1 MVDAFFSPDS
11 SASVLARLVA
21 SANATIDVLT
31 PSSSSW
37 NGCSTPRRRGCSGCE
52 PTYVLHEERFVLF
65 RELLNA
71 CRYRGVRVR
80 VLTNAFDDEK
90 TCAGAVSPLG
100 FLAMSAEVAMFRTT
114 TFQHAKVIVVDGER
128 TAISS
133 VNWSKGSF
141 LANREAGVVLTSTE
155 AAAFVT
161 SVFEYDWKIA
171 EPWATPTDG
180 IDEKDIRMMRNATR
194 LEPFPLPSSNRS
206 HYVPKRASYVA
217 NVAVATS
224 PDAGAT
230 VVREALLSTRHSL
243 RIYTYQITDVDIADV
258 ILDLIR
264 ERDVRVSMVLSRAIF
279 MDSDRTAST
288 KVVEYMREN
297 ARGNGTMS
305 LRSSP
310 HFFRYAHL
318 KVLIVD
324 DERVVV
330 ATGNLSPSDL
340 PFPIPRSFEPASDS
354 GRPVNRDFEVVID
367 DRRAANAFRLLF
379 EGDSRDSTAY
389 KPPTKF

>member
-80 VLTNAFDDEK
+80 VLTNAFDNEK
-90 TCAGAVSPLG
+90 TCAGAGSPLG

-171 EPWATPTDG
+171 KPWATPTDG
-180 IDEKDIRMMRNATR
+180 IDDDDIRMMRNATR
-194 LEPFPLPSSNRS
+194 LEPFPLPS
-206 HYVPKRASYVA
+206 
-217 NVAVATS
+217 
-224 PDAGAT
+224 
-230 VVREALLSTRHSL
+230 
-243 RIYTYQITDVDIADV
+243 
-258 ILDLIR
+258 
-264 ERDVRVSMVLSRAIF
+264 
-279 MDSDRTAST
+279 
-288 KVVEYMREN
+288 
-297 ARGNGTMS
+297 
-305 LRSSP
+305 
-310 HFFRYAHL
+310 
-318 KVLIVD
+318 
-324 DERVVV
+324 
-330 ATGNLSPSDL
+330 
-340 PFPIPRSFEPASDS
+340 
-354 GRPVNRDFEVVID
+354 
-367 DRRAANAFRLLF
+367 
-379 EGDSRDSTAY
+379 
-389 KPPTKF
+389 